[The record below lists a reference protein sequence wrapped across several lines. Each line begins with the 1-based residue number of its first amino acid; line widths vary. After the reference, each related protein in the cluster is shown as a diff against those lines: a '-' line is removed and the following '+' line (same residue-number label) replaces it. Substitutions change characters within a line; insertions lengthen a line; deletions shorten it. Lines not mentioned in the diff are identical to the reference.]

1 MKEIRTYNFPDR
13 MVVGRSDE
21 PFSLMVGL
29 AGDICF
35 AMDVISGSGYFPG
48 YDIWFALI

>member
-1 MKEIRTYNFPDR
+1 MLKEIRKFNFKDR
-13 MVVGRSDE
+13 MVVGKSDE

-35 AMDVISGSGYFPG
+35 AMAVISGSGYFPG
-48 YDIWFALI
+48 YDI

>member
-1 MKEIRTYNFPDR
+1 MKQIRAFNFEDR
-13 MVVGRSDE
+13 MVVGKSDQ

-35 AMDVISGSGYFPG
+35 AMDVITGTGYFPG
-48 YDIWFALI
+48 YDI